1 MRTSNKFDSENNEIF
16 EGDKVIHSWGWFTWN
31 GEHKIRYRIHTIT
44 VNDAYLM
51 GDGQMHDDGG
61 GIIFCLGKS
70 YNFWEGKTVTKL
82 TTEEV
87 EKIGMKD
94 DVDFFF
100 DDNKIAVKFTDQHF
114 MGISNEEWDLEMKR
128 RNDFEYKMFF
138 GEQ

>member
-16 EGDKVIHSWGWFTWN
+16 EGDKVIHLWGWFTWN
-31 GEHKIRYRIHTIT
+31 SEHKSRYRIHTIT

-82 TTEEV
+82 TATFGLLI
-87 EKIGMKD
+87 KMKTRRYHS
-94 DVDFFF
+94 V
-100 DDNKIAVKFTDQHF
+100 IPVKSYSTNALS
-114 MGISNEEWDLEMKR
+114 SNACA
-128 RNDFEYKMFF
+128 F
-138 GEQ
+138 